1 MLQGQFY
8 HLKVFFFTCIMKS
21 PVLMEQ
27 LKNARLNFKLFKTIL
42 DELNGGDLQ
51 ALMPLE
57 QQLGDRSSLLSHGID
72 WTEEEKIASDFFV
85 GLQKMA
91 LPLRIDGLPNIRQVP
106 LNLDSNLNSNN
117 QSIFGSGMP
126 TVDGLRKGLEMMG
139 SIGKQPRMVYWTSMR
154 EEPVLYVSG
163 RPHVLRLFDQPLEN
177 VVTTG
182 VSAAAVEGMES
193 ALKLDVL
200 NELRSH
206 DGRLLLHDEA
216 DRSRLA
222 GLVEAGLDVVQA
234 EALKDTDSAIEVD
247 PNFTKAYIRKALTLL
262 AMKDCRHNRS
272 DT

>member
-1 MLQGQFY
+1 
-8 HLKVFFFTCIMKS
+8 
-21 PVLMEQ
+21 
-27 LKNARLNFKLFKTIL
+27 
-42 DELNGGDLQ
+42 
-51 ALMPLE
+51 
-57 QQLGDRSSLLSHGID
+57 
-72 WTEEEKIASDFFV
+72 
-85 GLQKMA
+85 MA

-206 DGRLLLHDEA
+206 DGRLLLHDEVEENGKFIVTVVWC
-216 DRSRLA
+216 RSWH
-222 GLVEAGLDVVQA
+222 
-234 EALKDTDSAIEVD
+234 S
-247 PNFTKAYIRKALTLL
+247 
-262 AMKDCRHNRS
+262 
-272 DT
+272 